1 MRMFNSCKFLLLVFV
16 FASCGKNE
24 FYNQDKT
31 IEGAEWDYRKKVDF
45 EVDITDTVSFYDIY
59 VDFRHNDNYAY
70 ADIYMFLNIEFPN
83 KRMLND
89 TLHIPMQDY
98 TGKWYGKNSGSLT
111 ENHVLVKPK
120 TGFPMTGKYKI
131 SIAHAMRDDKL
142 AGIED
147 VGLTISKKD

>member
-1 MRMFNSCKFLLLVFV
+1 MLNSCKFLLLVLV

-24 FYNQDKT
+24 FFNQDKT
-31 IEGAEWDYRKKVDF
+31 LDGGVWEYKNKVSFD
-45 EVDITDTVSFYDIY
+45 VNVTDTISFYDIY
-59 VDFRHNDNYAY
+59 IDFRHNDNYAY
-70 ADIYMFLNIEFPN
+70 SDIYIFLNIEFPD
-83 KRMLND
+83 KRAVND

-98 TGKWYGKNSGSLT
+98 TGKWYGKNSGSLI

-120 TGFPMTGKYKI
+120 SGFPMKGIYKI
-131 SIAHAMRDDKL
+131 SITQAMRDDKL